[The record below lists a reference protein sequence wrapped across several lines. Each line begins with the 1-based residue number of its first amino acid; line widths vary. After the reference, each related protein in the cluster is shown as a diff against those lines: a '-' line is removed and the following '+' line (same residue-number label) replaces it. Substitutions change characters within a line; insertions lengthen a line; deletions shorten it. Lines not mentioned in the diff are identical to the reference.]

1 MRGHAERLR
10 EIADRARPVALSG
23 ERLLPVA
30 DPIAELF
37 PGGGLRRG
45 STITVAGSTSLALTV
60 VAAAS
65 AAGTWCAAVGM
76 PSLGLMA
83 AAEAGIDLTRF
94 PLVPQP
100 GDQWAAVAAALV
112 DAVDLVLV
120 RAPARARPAD
130 CRRLSARARERGS
143 VLVING
149 RWVEGADVRLSIAA
163 ARWDGLG
170 QGHGHLTTRKVEIV
184 AAGRGAAARERRV
197 AV

>member
-30 DPIAELF
+30 APLAELF

-65 AAGTWCAAVGM
+65 AAGSWCAAVGM

-83 AAEAGIDLTRF
+83 AAEAGIDLARF
-94 PLVPQP
+94 PLVPDP

-130 CRRLSARARERGS
+130 CRRLSARVRERGA
-143 VLVING
+143 VLVVNS
-149 RWVEGADVRLSIAA
+149 RWVEGADVRLSVSS

-170 QGHGHLTTRKVEIV
+170 QGHGHLTSRRVEIV

>member
-23 ERLLPVA
+23 ERLLPVGA
-30 DPIAELF
+30 PIAELF

-45 STITVAGSTSLALTV
+45 STVTVAGSTSLALTV

-65 AAGTWCAAVGM
+65 AAGSWCAAVGM

-83 AAEAGIDLTRF
+83 AAEAGIDLARF
-94 PLVPQP
+94 PLVPHP

-112 DAVDLVLV
+112 DAVDLVLL
-120 RAPARARPAD
+120 RAPARVRPAD
-130 CRRLSARARERGS
+130 CRRLAARAREQGA
-143 VLVING
+143 VLVVAG
-149 RWVEGADVRLSIAA
+149 KWVEGADVRLSIAS

-170 QGHGHLTTRKVEIV
+170 EGYGHLTSRRVEIV